1 MLYYKQKIQKK
12 HIINLFQDSFNK
24 KIKDEEQLRKQNLA
38 INTEIIK
45 VCRDRVEITQ
55 EQSLWQCY
63 VWDHWMCSPGSENK
77 WYGREDKWRVRC
89 NGFCVVQGPI
99 KRCS

>member
-12 HIINLFQDSFNK
+12 HIVNLFQDSFNK

-55 EQSLWQCY
+55 EQSL
-63 VWDHWMCSPGSENK
+63 
-77 WYGREDKWRVRC
+77 
-89 NGFCVVQGPI
+89 
-99 KRCS
+99 